1 MDSPTRYAGVDWA
14 SRAHAICVVDEHGTA
29 LERFE
34 VEHTE
39 PGLRMLGRR
48 LVKAGVARVAIERP
62 DGPVIDALFAAGLRS
77 SSSRAVT

>member
-34 VEHTE
+34 VEHTARAHRSRGRGTCGGHARLR
-39 PGLRMLGRR
+39 PGPAWRARR
-48 LVKAGVARVAIERP
+48 ATL
-62 DGPVIDALFAAGLRS
+62 LS
-77 SSSRAVT
+77 